1 MPYILLIE
9 DNQDNADLIIRAL
22 ATTNMEIR
30 HFTRGLE
37 GSRESGRERPS
48 IILLDFNLPDVDG
61 RNLILTLKRSLS
73 LGGATAPPIVAV
85 TARANHLE
93 QTLAQRF
100 GVDAFVSKPFE
111 PKMLLE
117 LVVQL
122 LEKDAN
128 RAKPE
133 AASPTLDASTAQEE
147 TAAATEI
154 APSIEKAPTP
164 APTVTP
170 TPISAAKTDE

>member
-1 MPYILLIE
+1 MAYILLIE
-9 DNQDNADLIIRAL
+9 DNQDNADLIIRTL
-22 ATTNMEIR
+22 ASTKLEIR
-30 HFTRGLE
+30 HFMRGLE

-61 RNLILTLKRSLS
+61 RNLILTMKRA
-73 LGGATAPPIVAV
+73 LGGAAAPPIVAV

-128 RAKPE
+128 RVKPE
-133 AASPTLDASTAQEE
+133 AASAPKEE
-147 TAAATEI
+147 AAE
-154 APSIEKAPTP
+154 S
-164 APTVTP
+164 V
-170 TPISAAKTDE
+170 SVAKTDKADLTPDPSP